1 MKQENNR
8 KITKSIIDAAQP
20 STSEYIIWDA
30 AISGFGIKI
39 TPAGNKIFL
48 LYYRTKT
55 NRQRKPTI
63 GKYGSL
69 SVDAARTIA
78 QQWLGKIAS
87 GEDVSAERIKAK
99 RSETIA
105 NLCDRYIVEYAEV
118 YKKPR
123 SVVTDKANIE
133 NHVLPLIG
141 NLKVTEVTRADMHR
155 LKDDISKGKSARK
168 LKARPRG
175 RRQIKGGQ
183 GISNRVL
190 ALMSKMFACA
200 VDWELRPDNPAL
212 GIRKFKEQR
221 RDRFLDGDE
230 IYRLTKTLTKADN
243 ELLEY
248 PSAVNAIRM
257 LLYTGLRLTEVTL
270 LKWENVNFDRGTI
283 CLKDSKTG
291 GRIVPLNGLALKVV
305 EKQREHSSGNLVFE
319 SIRNDA
325 PIALTRPWYR
335 IRKIAEIDQ
344 SANLHCL
351 RHTFASWAVMN
362 GQSLPQV
369 GALLGHKSAHT
380 TLRYAY
386 HATDALRSYSEQT
399 ADVFRKLANN
409 NQ

>member
-1 MKQENNR
+1 MKQENQR
-8 KITKSIIDAAQP
+8 KITKSVIDAAHP
-20 STSEYIIWDA
+20 STTEYIIWDSV
-30 AISGFGIKI
+30 ISGFGIKI

-48 LYYRTKT
+48 LYHRTKT
-55 NRQRKPTI
+55 NRQRKPSI

-78 QQWLGKIAS
+78 QQWLGRIAS

-105 NLCDRYIVEYAEV
+105 NLCDRFIVEYAEV

-123 SVVTDKANIE
+123 SVKTDKANIE
-133 NHVLPLIG
+133 NHVIPLIG
-141 NLKVTEVTRADMHR
+141 NLKVIEVTRADMHR

-168 LKARPRG
+168 LEAKPRG

-183 GISNRVL
+183 GISNRVM

-200 VDWELRPDNPAL
+200 VDWELRSDNPAL
-212 GIRKFKEQR
+212 GIRKFKEYR
-221 RDRFLDGDE
+221 RDRFLEGDE
-230 IYRLTKTLTKADN
+230 IHRLTRALDKAED

-248 PSAVNAIRM
+248 PSAINAIRM
-257 LLYTGLRLTEVTL
+257 LLYTGLRLTEVTHL
-270 LKWENVNFDRGTI
+270 EWDDVNSERKI
-283 CLKDSKTG
+283 IRLKDSKTG
-291 GRIVPLNGLALKVV
+291 GRTVPLNSLALDIIQ
-305 EKQREHSSGNLVFE
+305 KQKEHSNSDLVFE

-335 IRKIAEIDQ
+335 IRELAEIDKT
-344 SANLHCL
+344 ANLHCL

-369 GALLGHKSAHT
+369 GALLGHKSAQT
-380 TLRYAY
+380 TLRYAD

-399 ADVFRKLANN
+399 ADVFRKLAS
-409 NQ
+409 